1 MSDEPQ
7 NRHDNPM
14 PTPPPLPGQ
23 IFVRPGIDDR
33 PDLDK
38 ALTPEDKAALA
49 RLTVRQNPRQPE
61 ASGDRPE
68 VQAAQMSAEG
78 APMAAAARIDTA
90 VPNLESSFLDL
101 RDPMVDADGYRPSAA
116 EMTRMNIGF
125 ALGAVLCAA
134 PLGALNTVLV
144 PVLVDRLAGAGR
156 TLPLALLV
164 AVGVVVSVLSNA
176 VVAVLSDHTRME
188 IGRRTPWILGGG
200 AVAALFTLPLG
211 AATNVVLLTLVWCL
225 VQIGY
230 VMLSTPIAAAFGER
244 IPDKFRS
251 RADAYRGIGLTVGQ
265 LVGVVAAVLLVETP
279 VIALRLCAVVFL
291 AAAVV
296 VVLVLPRERSSVELR
311 SRAIE
316 QHEFFSHYQMPKGAP
331 NFVRVLVA
339 RLVMTAGVSLTG
351 VFLWYI
357 VLYAVNGGDV
367 DAAVPVMAAVAVS
380 SFVGGLIATLVLG
393 PVADHWEDGRIPS
406 VLACG
411 LYVVG
416 LAVPCVAPSAAG
428 VIAYALLSGCAYV
441 IFDGISQRQAAAVL
455 PDIRMAGRNLAVLNL
470 ASQVG
475 VIVGALL
482 GALALFVVG
491 TYQVL
496 FPVAIVA
503 VIVAA
508 AVIWSIHEDQG
519 R

>member
-1 MSDEPQ
+1 MTDEQQ
-7 NRHDNPM
+7 NDNPM

-23 IFVRPGIDDR
+23 IFIRPGIDDR

-49 RLTVRQNPRQPE
+49 RLTIRQNPRQPE

-101 RDPMVDADGYRPSAA
+101 RDPMVDADGYRPSAT

-125 ALGAVLCAA
+125 AAGAVLCAA
-134 PLGALNTVLV
+134 PLGALNTVIL
-144 PVLVDRLAGAGR
+144 PVLVDRFAGVGR
-156 TLPLALLV
+156 TLPLALLI
-164 AVGVVVSVLSNA
+164 AFGVVMSVLSNA
-176 VVAVLSDHTRME
+176 VVAVLSDHTRTE
-188 IGRRTPWILGGG
+188 LGRRTPWILGGG
-200 AVAALFTLPLG
+200 VVAALFTLPLG
-211 AATNVVLLTLVWCL
+211 AAANAVILTLLWCL

-230 VMLSTPIAAAFGER
+230 VMLSAPIAAAFGER

-265 LVGVVAAVLLVETP
+265 LLGAVVAVLLIRTP
-279 VIALRLCAVVFL
+279 SVAIRLCAACFVV
-291 AAAVV
+291 AAVV

-316 QHEFFSHYQMPKGAP
+316 RHEFFSHYQMPKGAP

-367 DAAVPVMAAVAVS
+367 DAAVPVMAAVA
-380 SFVGGLIATLVLG
+380 
-393 PVADHWEDGRIPS
+393 DHWEDGRIPS

-411 LYVVG
+411 LYIVG

>member
-1 MSDEPQ
+1 MNDEPQ
-7 NRHDNPM
+7 NHHDNPT

-61 ASGDRPE
+61 ASGDPPE

-265 LVGVVAAVLLVETP
+265 LLGAVVAVLMVHTPNGAIRLCSVLFLLAGVVS
-279 VIALRLCAVVFL
+279 
-291 AAAVV
+291 
-296 VVLVLPRERSSVELR
+296 VLVLPRERSSVEIR

-316 QHEFFSHYQMPKGAP
+316 QHEFFSRYRMPKGAP

-339 RLVMTAGVSLTG
+339 RLVMTAGVAVTG

-357 VLYAVNGGDV
+357 VLYTVSGGDL
-367 DAAVPVMAAVAVS
+367 DAAVPVMAGAAVA
-380 SFVGGLIATLVLG
+380 SFVGGLVATLVLG

-406 VLACG
+406 VLACA

-416 LAVPCVAPSAAG
+416 LAVPCVTPSAVG
-428 VIAYALLSGCAYV
+428 VIVYALLSGCAYV
-441 IFDGISQRQAAAVL
+441 IFDGISQRQAASVL
-455 PDIRMAGRNLAVLNL
+455 PDIHTAGRNLAVLNL
-470 ASQVG
+470 AAQAGS
-475 VIVGALL
+475 VIGALL
-482 GALALFVVG
+482 GALALFAVG

-503 VIVAA
+503 VVVAA
-508 AVIWSIHEDQG
+508 AEIWSIHEDQG

>member
-1 MSDEPQ
+1 MTDEQQ
-7 NRHDNPM
+7 NDNPI

-23 IFVRPGIDDR
+23 VFVRPGIDDR

-49 RLTVRQNPRQPE
+49 RLTIRQNPRQPE

-101 RDPMVDADGYRPSAA
+101 RDPMVDADGYRPSAT
-116 EMTRMNIGF
+116 EMTRMF
-125 ALGAVLCAA
+125 AAGAVLCAA
-134 PLGALNTVLV
+134 PLGALNTVIL
-144 PVLVDRLAGAGR
+144 PVLVDRFAGVGR
-156 TLPLALLV
+156 TLPLALLI
-164 AVGVVVSVLSNA
+164 AFGVVMSVLSNA
-176 VVAVLSDHTRME
+176 VVAVLSDHTRTE
-188 IGRRTPWILGGG
+188 LGRRTPWILGG
-200 AVAALFTLPLG
+200 AVVAALFTLPLG
-211 AATNVVLLTLVWCL
+211 ASANTVILTLLWCL

-230 VMLSTPIAAAFGER
+230 VMLSAPIAAAFGER

-251 RADAYRGIGLTVGQ
+251 RADAYRGIGLTVGVGQ
-265 LVGVVAAVLLVETP
+265 LLGAVVAVLLIRTP
-279 VIALRLCAVVFL
+279 SVAIRLCAACFVV
-291 AAAVV
+291 AAVV

-367 DAAVPVMAAVAVS
+367 DAAVPVMAAVAVA
-380 SFVGGLIATLVLG
+380 SFVRRRTDRHAGAGAGGGPLG
-393 PVADHWEDGRIPS
+393 GRPYPVGAGLRAVCRRSGGAVRGAVGGRRDRVCVAFRMRLCDLRRHQPAS
-406 VLACG
+406 GGCG
-411 LYVVG
+411 AAGHPYGGPKSGRAEPG
-416 LAVPCVAPSAAG
+416 LAGRRHCRRVAGRAG
-428 VIAYALLSGCAYV
+428 VVRCRHVSG
-441 IFDGISQRQAAAVL
+441 AV
-455 PDIRMAGRNLAVLNL
+455 PGRHR
-470 ASQVG
+470 G
-475 VIVGALL
+475 G
-482 GALALFVVG
+482 
-491 TYQVL
+491 
-496 FPVAIVA
+496 
-503 VIVAA
+503 
-508 AVIWSIHEDQG
+508 DRG
-519 R
+519 RRGDLVHP

>member
-1 MSDEPQ
+1 MEKGPGSAWRDWFFVNRWPVEEGRTDDGRYFSFSFHGGMPKLNTNHPAVQ
-7 NRHDNPM
+7 DYLIGLCEDWVRRHDIDGLRFDVGNEISHAF
-14 PTPPPLPGQ
+14 LRRLR
-23 IFVRPGIDDR
+23 VRLKALK
-33 PDLDK
+33 PDLYLLGEIWHD
-38 ALTPEDKAALA
+38 APAWLEGDEYDAVMHYPLQSAVRRFFEDESLPARAFGWQAGRCLAAYA
-49 RLTVRQNPRQPE
+49 PQV
-61 ASGDRPE
+61 S
-68 VQAAQMSAEG
+68 AAQFTLLDSH
-78 APMAAAARIDTA
+78 DTIR
-90 VPNLESSFLDL
+90 L
-101 RDPMVDADGYRPSAA
+101 RSRVRSED
-116 EMTRMNIGF
+116 EF
-125 ALGAVLCAA
+125 WQQL
-134 PLGALNTVLV
+134 
-144 PVLVDRLAGAGR
+144 
-156 TLPLALLV
+156 
-164 AVGVVVSVLSNA
+164 
-176 VVAVLSDHTRME
+176 
-188 IGRRTPWILGGG
+188 
-200 AVAALFTLPLG
+200 AALFTLPLG
-211 AATNVVLLTLVWCL
+211 AAANAVILTLLWCL

-230 VMLSTPIAAAFGER
+230 VMLSAPIAAAFGER

-265 LVGVVAAVLLVETP
+265 LLGAVVAVLLIRTP
-279 VIALRLCAVVFL
+279 SVAIRLCAACFVV
-291 AAAVV
+291 AAVV

-316 QHEFFSHYQMPKGAP
+316 RHEFFSHYQMPKGAP

-367 DAAVPVMAAVAVS
+367 DAAVPVMAAVAVA

-411 LYVVG
+411 LYIVG

>member
-1 MSDEPQ
+1 
-7 NRHDNPM
+7 
-14 PTPPPLPGQ
+14 
-23 IFVRPGIDDR
+23 
-33 PDLDK
+33 
-38 ALTPEDKAALA
+38 
-49 RLTVRQNPRQPE
+49 
-61 ASGDRPE
+61 
-68 VQAAQMSAEG
+68 
-78 APMAAAARIDTA
+78 
-90 VPNLESSFLDL
+90 
-101 RDPMVDADGYRPSAA
+101 
-116 EMTRMNIGF
+116 
-125 ALGAVLCAA
+125 
-134 PLGALNTVLV
+134 
-144 PVLVDRLAGAGR
+144 
-156 TLPLALLV
+156 
-164 AVGVVVSVLSNA
+164 
-176 VVAVLSDHTRME
+176 
-188 IGRRTPWILGGG
+188 
-200 AVAALFTLPLG
+200 
-211 AATNVVLLTLVWCL
+211 
-225 VQIGY
+225 
-230 VMLSTPIAAAFGER
+230 
-244 IPDKFRS
+244 
-251 RADAYRGIGLTVGQ
+251 
-265 LVGVVAAVLLVETP
+265 
-279 VIALRLCAVVFL
+279 
-291 AAAVV
+291 
-296 VVLVLPRERSSVELR
+296 
-311 SRAIE
+311 
-316 QHEFFSHYQMPKGAP
+316 MPKGAP

-367 DAAVPVMAAVAVS
+367 DAAVPVMAAVAVA